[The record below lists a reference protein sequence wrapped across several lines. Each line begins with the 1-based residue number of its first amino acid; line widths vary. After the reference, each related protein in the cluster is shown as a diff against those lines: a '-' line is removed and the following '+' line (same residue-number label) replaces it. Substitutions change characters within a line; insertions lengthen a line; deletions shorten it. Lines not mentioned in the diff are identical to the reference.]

1 MALDGAFLRH
11 IKKELETALLGT
23 KVDKI
28 YQPNHDELF
37 LFMRSK
43 EGTQKLLLSARA
55 NSARIHLV
63 STTPENPKYPPML
76 CMLLRKRLAGARLV
90 QIRQPGLERVLL
102 LDFDGTN
109 ELGDT
114 VRLTLAMEIM
124 GRYSNVIFIDEN
136 GKIIDA
142 LKRVD
147 AEMSSER
154 LVLPGLTYHLPP
166 PQEKLCLLDAEPEQ
180 ILDRIQS
187 LPAEMELQKALLRT
201 LQGVSPVVCREIQ
214 FQTGRGQDVTIH
226 TMPDEQK
233 ARCTCA
239 LQALQNTV
247 LKISGQPV
255 MVVGSVKPLDFSF
268 LSILQYGSAA
278 KDVTKAS
285 FSELLDAFYGDRDR
299 IDRMRVKSQD
309 LLRILTTASDRL
321 SRKINNQ
328 HAELQHCEKRDEM
341 RICGD
346 LLNANLYR
354 VQKGSS
360 SIQLENFYEPNLPLL
375 TIKLDPALSP
385 SQNAQKYYKIYRK
398 ARTAQEVLTVQIAG
412 AEQELA
418 YLDSVFEELSR
429 AEMERDLNEIRSELA
444 EQGYIRRQKGK
455 RQKEQITQPLH
466 FQTSDGF
473 SVLVGRNNRQND
485 QLTLKQAHK
494 NDVWFHTQKI
504 PGSHVILATD
514 GKEPTETALAEAAG
528 LAAYHSRGK
537 DSAQVPVDYTL
548 VRYVS
553 KPQGAKPGMVI
564 YVNQKTLYVTPDEE
578 FVKSCEIHSK

>member
-11 IKKELETALLGT
+11 IKKEIESALTGT

-43 EGTQKLLLSARA
+43 EGTHKLLLSARA
-55 NSARIHLV
+55 NSARVHLV
-63 STTPENPKYPPML
+63 DTTPENPKYPPML

-124 GRYSNVIFIDEN
+124 GRYSNVIFIDSN

-154 LVLPGLTYHLPP
+154 LVLPGLAYQLPP
-166 PQEKLCLLDAEPEQ
+166 PQNKLCLLDAEPEQ
-180 ILDRIQS
+180 IFERIQS
-187 LPAEMELQKALLRT
+187 LPADMELQKALLRT

-214 FQTGRGQDVTIH
+214 FQVGRGQDITIH
-226 TMPDEQK
+226 SMTAEQK
-233 ARCTCA
+233 MDFIAA
-239 LQALQNTV
+239 LKKLQKSI
-247 LKISGQPV
+247 LDISGQPI
-255 MVVGSVKPLDFSF
+255 MAVGPVKPLDFSF
-268 LSILQYGSAA
+268 LPIRQYGSAV
-278 KDVTKAS
+278 KEVTKPT
-285 FSELLDAFYGDRDR
+285 FSELLNAFYGDRDR
-299 IDRMRVKSQD
+299 TERMRVKSQD

-328 HAELQHCEKRDEM
+328 HAELQHCAKRDEM

-354 VQKGSS
+354 VSKGSS
-360 SIQLENFYEPNLPLL
+360 SIQLENFYEPDLPLL

-385 SQNAQKYYKIYRK
+385 SRNAQKYYKAYRK
-398 ARTAQEVLTVQIAG
+398 ARTAQEVLTIQIAH
-412 AEQELA
+412 AEDELS

-429 AEMERDLNEIRSELA
+429 AEMERDLNEIRSELV

-455 RQKEQITQPLH
+455 RQKEQLTQPLH

-473 SVLVGRNNRQND
+473 QVQVGRNNRQND
-485 QLTLKQAHK
+485 HLTLKQAHK

-504 PGSHVILATD
+504 PGSHVILVTD
-514 GKEPTETALAEAAG
+514 GREPTETALAEAAG
-528 LAAYHSRGK
+528 LAAFHSRGK

-548 VRYVS
+548 VRHVN

-564 YVNQKTLYVTPDEE
+564 YVNQKTLYVTPDAD
-578 FVKSCEIHSK
+578 FVKSREVHSK